1 MPYRVGIGFDIHR
14 LVEGRPLILGGL
26 NIPYDKGLLGHSD
39 GDVIIHAVCDAIL
52 GALAHAD
59 IGEMY
64 PDNSEETRG
73 MNSLNMLRG
82 ILDTAANDY
91 DILNI
96 DINCICEQ
104 PKLAPYRGE
113 MINIIAATAR
123 LDPSAI
129 SVKFRTHEGLGEIG
143 SGLAICAQATVL
155 LKKRT
160 HQINLSSSSLSEKT

>member
-26 NIPYDKGLLGHSD
+26 NIPHDKGLLGHSD

-64 PDNSEETRG
+64 PDNSDETRG
-73 MNSLNMLRG
+73 MDSLKMLKG
-82 ILDTAANDY
+82 IMDTAANDY
-91 DILNI
+91 ELMNI

-104 PKLAPYRGE
+104 PKLAPYRGK
-113 MINIIAATAR
+113 MINTIAATTG

-143 SGLAICAQATVL
+143 SGLAIAAQAVVL
-155 LKKRT
+155 LKKRN
-160 HQINLSSSSLSEKT
+160 HQINLSRSSLSDKT